1 MHRGAWH
8 STIHRV
14 AQSWPWLNRLSSS
27 KQQHMY
33 RSQSGIQLNFFRN
46 FFKETACVLIQ
57 EERWGQMGNGERGAP
72 LVFAKNHSP
81 LPLLWAGALV
91 SSHPLSCTSFSLLPW
106 IPLTLTSSNWT
117 ELTLTLQ
124 LGEDSLK
131 LTLYPFPLICISSLN
146 KIEEKPEQLGPWRNK
161 SPQGWGQGRQK
172 SLNQV
177 QWRGRQL
184 QT

>member
-1 MHRGAWH
+1 M
-8 STIHRV
+8 TE
-14 AQSWPWLNRLSSS
+14 PT
-27 KQQHMY
+27 KQQQAAAYVSFTIWHT
-33 RSQSGIQLNFFRN
+33 IKFFQKL

-91 SSHPLSCTSFSLLPW
+91 GSPPLSCTSFSILLC
-106 IPLTLTSSNWT
+106 ICLTLTSSNWT

-131 LTLYPFPLICISSLN
+131 LTFYPFPLISISYLN
-146 KIEEKPEQLGPWRNK
+146 KIEEKQEQLGPWRNK
-161 SPQGWGQGRQK
+161 SPQGCGRGRQK

-177 QWRGRQL
+177 Q
-184 QT
+184 